1 MVEAEKDPNYIAYQ
15 SLLKQD
21 DWYNRHKGQY
31 VIFVDGKLVD
41 QDHDKKTLLNEIC
54 RIVVDDGGFTMAW
67 AGLVN
72 GQNHLIEPTAVSGH
86 VEGFL
91 DTIAIDIPTPFLD

>member
-41 QDHDKKTLLNEIC
+41 YDHDKKTLLERVNEIYKEKPKFYEK
-54 RIVVDDGGFTMAW
+54 VDRTR
-67 AGLVN
+67 
-72 GQNHLIEPTAVSGH
+72 PR
-86 VEGFL
+86 
-91 DTIAIDIPTPFLD
+91 AIDIPTPFLD